1 MSTATST
8 KVNCDVKR
16 FDGEW
21 KVSVIRK
28 LVSTPVTDGPHSTP
42 QFLDNGIPFL
52 SVNNIVDNKISN
64 KNLRH
69 ISKLDHIRFSK
80 KCKPQRNDILLGKA
94 ATVGTVAIV
103 DTDLEFNIWSPL
115 ALIRFGELVIP
126 RFAYYFLQCE
136 DIRRQIDF
144 LTNSSSQGNIGMG
157 DINRLSIILPP
168 LSEQRAIAKA
178 LSDVDELIDSLD
190 ALIVKKRDMKQG
202 AMQQLLT
209 GKTRLPGF
217 DGEWKVSVIR
227 KLVSTPVTD
236 GPHSTPQFLDNGIPF
251 LSVNNIVDNKISN
264 KNLRHISKLDH
275 IRFSKKCKPQR
286 NDILLGKAAT
296 VGTVAIVDTDLEF
309 NIWSPLALIRFG
321 ELVIPRFAYY
331 FLQCEDIR
339 RQIDFLTNSSSQGNI
354 GMGDINRL
362 SIILPPLSEQ
372 RAIASIL
379 SDMDAEIE
387 ALEKRKAKTIYIKQG
402 MMQELLTGKTRL
414 PERESA

>member
-16 FDGEW
+16 
-21 KVSVIRK
+21 
-28 LVSTPVTDGPHSTP
+28 
-42 QFLDNGIPFL
+42 
-52 SVNNIVDNKISN
+52 
-64 KNLRH
+64 
-69 ISKLDHIRFSK
+69 
-80 KCKPQRNDILLGKA
+80 
-94 ATVGTVAIV
+94 
-103 DTDLEFNIWSPL
+103 
-115 ALIRFGELVIP
+115 
-126 RFAYYFLQCE
+126 
-136 DIRRQIDF
+136 
-144 LTNSSSQGNIGMG
+144 
-157 DINRLSIILPP
+157 
-168 LSEQRAIAKA
+168 
-178 LSDVDELIDSLD
+178 
-190 ALIVKKRDMKQG
+190 
-202 AMQQLLT
+202 
-209 GKTRLPGF
+209 F